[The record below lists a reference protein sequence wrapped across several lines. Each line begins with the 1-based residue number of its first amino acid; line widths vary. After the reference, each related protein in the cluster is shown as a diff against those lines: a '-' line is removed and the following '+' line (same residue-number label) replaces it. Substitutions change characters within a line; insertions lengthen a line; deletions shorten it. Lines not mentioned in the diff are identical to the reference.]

1 MDEVRRAYRKQVKK
15 YHPDRLPVN
24 SPPELRKLFEE
35 RMIRLNNAYRTILAL
50 YDHPSAT
57 VKIKQEDLS
66 KIQQSI
72 ALAETALRNGAT
84 PKDIVNL
91 ADKAAETL
99 AETLCRA
106 AGLLGRSKHYYD
118 LLTDLMIND
127 LITLDEFNT
136 LVEVRK
142 AWSLAEKNGITV
154 KDAFTAV
161 RRVNGVY
168 LKIRERYS

>member
-1 MDEVRRAYRKQVKK
+1 M
-15 YHPDRLPVN
+15 
-24 SPPELRKLFEE
+24 
-35 RMIRLNNAYRTILAL
+35 
-50 YDHPSAT
+50 
-57 VKIKQEDLS
+57 
-66 KIQQSI
+66 
-72 ALAETALRNGAT
+72 
-84 PKDIVNL
+84 
-91 ADKAAETL
+91 
-99 AETLCRA
+99 
-106 AGLLGRSKHYYD
+106 LGRSKHYYD